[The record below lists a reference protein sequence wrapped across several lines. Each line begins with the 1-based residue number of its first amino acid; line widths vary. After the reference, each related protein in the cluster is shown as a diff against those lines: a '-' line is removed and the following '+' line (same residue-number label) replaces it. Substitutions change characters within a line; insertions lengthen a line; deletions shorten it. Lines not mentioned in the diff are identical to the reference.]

1 MTIGHLR
8 KEHEVDANMTPTKRA
23 YTEEAKQQRE
33 EMIIAAAAAL
43 LMEKGYYA
51 INVEQVAQS
60 AGLAKG
66 TVYLYFK
73 TKEALFLTV
82 FERQA
87 TVWFNEIE
95 QELSLT
101 PEGSPKQTLVDLLV
115 KSLIHKPLLTRLVA
129 LTSIIFEYN
138 VSVERA
144 HQHKVWIFDY
154 LAAIGQLLETKFD
167 LRPMQGLRFLLRAF
181 VIVAGLEGFA
191 HPSPIT
197 DQVFALDPTL
207 TKLDFESEL
216 RSLLSLLLK
225 ANSA

>member
-1 MTIGHLR
+1 MPT
-8 KEHEVDANMTPTKRA
+8 MTPTKRA

-33 EMIIAAAAAL
+33 EKIIAAAAAL

-87 TVWFNEIE
+87 IVWFNEIE
-95 QELSLT
+95 QELSQT
-101 PEGSPKQTLVDLLV
+101 AEGSPKETLVDLLV

-138 VSVERA
+138 VSLERA
-144 HQHKVWIFDY
+144 HQHKVWIFDH
-154 LAAIGQLLETKFD
+154 LAAIGQSIEAKFD
-167 LRPMQGLRFLLRAF
+167 LRHVQGLRFLLRTF
-181 VIVAGLEGFA
+181 IVVAGLEGFA
-191 HPSPIT
+191 HPSPVT
-197 DQVFALDPTL
+197 DQVFEIDPSL

-216 RSLLSLLLK
+216 RSLLLLLLEG
-225 ANSA
+225 NSD